1 MSRAFSFKRFA
12 RTRASRKASSWGIG
26 LLAMSTALNAQSTSW
41 RLVVNSDDGQIAFYA
56 DSTSVAIHG
65 RLRNVRLLY
74 DYAQTQQNPDTLER
88 HLSTIELA
96 SVDCESRRIA
106 PVQSTNYAGH
116 KGAGALVSK
125 SMSVPNEQLRYVT
138 AAADSLD
145 DKVVKYVCAI
155 GDSSQHKQR

>member
-12 RTRASRKASSWGIG
+12 RPRASRKASSWGIG

-41 RLVVNSDDGQIAFYA
+41 RFVVKSDDGQIAFYA

-65 RLRNVRLLY
+65 SLRNVRLLY

-96 SVDCESRRIA
+96 SIDCKGRRIA

-155 GDSSQHKQR
+155 GDSSQHKQS